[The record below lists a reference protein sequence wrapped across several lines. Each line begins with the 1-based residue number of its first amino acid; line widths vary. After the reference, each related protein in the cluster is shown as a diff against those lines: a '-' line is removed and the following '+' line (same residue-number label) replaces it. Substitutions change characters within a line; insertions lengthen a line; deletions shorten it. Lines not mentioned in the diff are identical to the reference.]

1 MKRFLISFLAIIPVM
16 SYSQDYLNGIVSSYN
31 ALDSVYYNSLL
42 QSAVIRDSLRNWPTD
57 FFRAAETSTRKLY
70 LLKIRID
77 IQAFR
82 EKHTLELSINKDS
95 LPFNII
101 YMAGNDITY
110 YLYTDHN
117 CVDNVA
123 PYACNPII
131 PFFPFR
137 HNRAQKH
144 KEAIKLILQQHPEY
158 ILWPE
163 NIFDTYF
170 FIKNNQI
177 YAIDVLKLEVST
189 INEFLLHYK
198 GYNP

>member
-1 MKRFLISFLAIIPVM
+1 M
-16 SYSQDYLNGIVSSYN
+16 SYSQDYLNGIVSAYN

-42 QSAVIRDSLRNWPTD
+42 QSAVIRDSLRNWPVD
-57 FFRAAETSTRKLY
+57 YFRAAESSTRKLY

-77 IQAFR
+77 IQTFR
-82 EKHTLELSINKDS
+82 EKHTLELNIDENS

-101 YMAGNDITY
+101 YMAGNEITY
-110 YLYTDHN
+110 YLYTYRN
-117 CVDNVA
+117 GVDNVA

-144 KEAIKLILQQHPEY
+144 KEAIKLILKQNPDY

-163 NIFDTYF
+163 NIFDTYVF
-170 FIKNNQI
+170 VKDNQL
-177 YAIDVLKLEVST
+177 YAIDVLKLKISSM
-189 INEFLLHYK
+189 NDYLKSYK
-198 GYNP
+198 GYKP